1 MKSYI
6 SIKRK
11 LFRLSPYF
19 LLFFFS
25 LLCLYYL
32 GVNTTVQ
39 NFKEDNTNPSESTT
53 SHENE
58 WTQTET
64 SSHRRDGLSQQSNSF
79 PRVVTSEID
88 DFSNNTIKAAFVQ
101 QEDRESF
108 GVNDLPIILNY
119 SSSLST
125 TSVLLN
131 LSNFEEE
138 IESTLSGNEIANMS
152 ENRSLEFFRRVEF
165 EIKYSGLE
173 YSSAILK
180 FPTLSGYLMEGI
192 PLNPK
197 EEYSLFSAFIPLYTN
212 FAEISVSGDSLLT
225 FDEGN
230 LSIRSINQS
239 VYLLPVVEQ
248 NMTEYL
254 PIFPE
259 LHNVSSSSARKQSLE
274 FTSLFKIQKEG
285 NYQLRYSIVPSG
297 FDGSTY
303 SVAVQELDT
312 GASHPILGTTLSS
325 GTQREVEISLY
336 LEEKDYPLA
345 LQIEYTQIGRVSAS
359 IQNFTISLEQD
370 EENNTLFGID
380 VNNPLDGVVGPVT
393 AGLQDSS
400 ISEFKRPSNPLLVLF
415 LFDIWWLYLLVRKK
429 NSPFFGE

>member
-1 MKSYI
+1 MTSYI

-11 LFRLSPYF
+11 LLRFSPSF

-32 GVNTTVQ
+32 GINTTVQ
-39 NFKEDNTNPSESTT
+39 NFKEDNTSLSESIT

-58 WTQTET
+58 WTQTEP
-64 SSHRRDGLSQQSNSF
+64 SSHHRDTFSQQSNSF
-79 PRVVTSEID
+79 PRVIMSEID
-88 DFSNNTIKAAFVQ
+88 NFSNNDIKSAFVQ
-101 QEDRESF
+101 QEDRTSF
-108 GVNDLPIILNY
+108 GVNDLPIVLNY
-119 SSSLST
+119 SSRLST
-125 TSVLLN
+125 SSVLLN

-138 IESTLSGNEIANMS
+138 IESTLFGDETANMS

-180 FPTLSGYLMEGI
+180 FPTLSGYLVEGI
-192 PLNPK
+192 TINPK
-197 EEYSLFSAFIPLYTN
+197 EEYSLFSTFIPLYTN

-225 FDEGN
+225 FEMGN
-230 LSIRSINQS
+230 LTIRSINQS
-239 VYLLPVVEQ
+239 IYLLPEIEQ
-248 NMTEYL
+248 NITENL

-259 LHNVSSSSARKQSLE
+259 LHNVSSSSARKKTLE
-274 FTSLFKIQKEG
+274 FTSLFKIQEEG
-285 NYQLRYSIVPSG
+285 NYQLRYTIVPSG

-303 SVAVQELDT
+303 SVAVQEFDT

-325 GTQREVEISLY
+325 GAQREIEISLF
-336 LEEKDYPLA
+336 LKEKNYPLT
-345 LQIEYTQIGRVSAS
+345 LQIEYSQIGRVSAS

-370 EENNTLFGID
+370 ENNNTLFGLD
-380 VNNPLDGVVGPVT
+380 VNNPLDGIIGPIT